1 MEKNNKNIWKA
12 LFALILL
19 AGTLLFAA
27 GCSKKDERT
36 AVGAGLGA
44 ATGAGIGAAAGG
56 GEGAAI
62 GGVSG
67 GLLGGIIGRSTA
79 KDKKK

>member
-1 MEKNNKNIWKA
+1 MKKIQA
-12 LFALILL
+12 LLGVGLILS
-19 AGTLLFAA
+19 TLVFV

-36 AVGAGLGA
+36 AVGAVIGA
-44 ATGAGIGAAAGG
+44 GAGAGIGAAAGG
-56 GEGAAI
+56 GGGAAI
-62 GGVSG
+62 GGATG